1 MGYSDIRG
9 MNSTQSPWYVMSSS
23 YYAFCYSSIVRSKKK
38 PDKDFNLHH
47 NLENYSLVLFHPII
61 TDSCLEIISPRS
73 SVVQSFIEQFYE
85 CRRKQWV
92 GLHAYWGESKQ
103 GFDTTQL
110 HPVSFFFHFISRSYH
125 ILIQPMSVTNL
136 FIFTPLRMLFIYL

>member
-38 PDKDFNLHH
+38 PEIDLLTSQFGKIQ
-47 NLENYSLVLFHPII
+47 SGLV
-61 TDSCLEIISPRS
+61 SPDNNRLLS
-73 SVVQSFIEQFYE
+73 GDNKSPQHCVVQSFIEQFYE

-110 HPVSFFFHFISRSYH
+110 HPVSFFFHFISRSYDT
-125 ILIQPMSVTNL
+125 LIQPMSVTNL